1 MLGYNITIKEQIELL
16 HSILKENKILY
27 NFMKQAENIGLH
39 SYYIGAGCIAQ
50 TVWNYQLG
58 NDLMY
63 GISDFDLVYFDDSD
77 LSHEQ
82 ELNVLEKIKDLF
94 NDDFEL
100 DVINEA
106 RVHLWYKD
114 HFGFSIEPYTSLET
128 AINTWPTTAT
138 SIGAKLENDQLV
150 VYAPF
155 GLSDLFGGIIRAN
168 KKQVTKEI
176 YENKSQKWLKLWPSL
191 NYVFW

>member
-1 MLGYNITIKEQIELL
+1 
-16 HSILKENKILY
+16 
-27 NFMKQAENIGLH
+27 MKQAENIGLQ
-39 SYYIGAGCIAQ
+39 SYYIGAGSIAQ

-63 GISDFDLVYFDDSD
+63 GISDFDLVYFDNSD

-82 ELNVLEKIKDLF
+82 ELNVLEKIKSLF
-94 NDDFEL
+94 NDNFEL

-106 RVHLWYKD
+106 RVHLWYKE
-114 HFGFSIEPYTSLET
+114 HFGFSIEPYTSLEM

-138 SIGAKLENDQLV
+138 SIGVKLENNQLV

-155 GLSDLFGGIIRAN
+155 GLNDLFGGIIRAN
-168 KKQVTKEI
+168 KKQITKEI